1 MHRAI
6 LEAQQGA
13 PAAWT
18 RIATA
23 STITGRSHHFHR
35 LSRHWTTPENS
46 LENPSVRLL
55 RPAMD
60 PSKPGLTR
68 SRAERRTYRPW
79 RNALLAGAALAALT
93 PWAEAANLFNSRPL
107 DASRFA
113 VLARPLG
120 RNDWNL
126 LVLEQIQ
133 PQPRCWEERPDGLID
148 PALNRF
154 NYTGICSR
162 YLDSNGYS
170 LRIGDQDLASRYRL
184 QLRQSGNELQL
195 QASTPSDPTTLVVA
209 RAKVPLRDR
218 DGFVS
223 LKLEAGWDLQ
233 RRSFGEQTL
242 NHLYFANAAPL
253 PQLLAAASGISQPPA
268 RPGAQL
274 GLRPPV
280 APPNLLAQGTGQGPI
295 RLPVIPFRD

>member
-1 MHRAI
+1 
-6 LEAQQGA
+6 
-13 PAAWT
+13 
-18 RIATA
+18 
-23 STITGRSHHFHR
+23 
-35 LSRHWTTPENS
+35 
-46 LENPSVRLL
+46 
-55 RPAMD
+55 MD
-60 PSKPGLTR
+60 PSKQGPT
-68 SRAERRTYRPW
+68 SSQAERRTYRPW
-79 RNALLAGAALAALT
+79 RNALLTVAAMAALT
-93 PWAEAANLFNSRPL
+93 PWAEAANLFKSQPL

-154 NYTGICSR
+154 NFTGICSR

-170 LRIGDQDLASRYRL
+170 LRIGDQDLVNSYRL

-209 RAKVPLRDR
+209 RAQVPLRDK
-218 DGFVS
+218 DGFVV
-223 LKLEAGWDLQ
+223 LKLEFGWELQ
-233 RRSFGEQTL
+233 RRAFGARTL

-253 PQLLAAASGISQPPA
+253 PQLLAAT
-268 RPGAQL
+268 RLGAQISL
-274 GLRPPV
+274 PPLV
-280 APPNLLAQGTGQGPI
+280 PPPSLLAQGPI